1 MENFTSRRYFMRNSA
16 IALTGLAVLT
26 PALTSAL
33 TSENPYA
40 GYNPYAEETCDL
52 RTGLFNSNT
61 IAVKG
66 TVYKK
71 DGFTPL
77 NNALVEVWH
86 LSPNSTKYRHR
97 GKFLTNDQGNYEFL
111 TDYPNKEE
119 GKNSRIYFKISDS
132 GNTQYTEL
140 ILASTGGHISS
151 KHWENNKQLG
161 EKLFPKQTQF
171 LNKTTFQFN
180 LSI

>member
-1 MENFTSRRYFMRNSA
+1 MENSTSRRHFMRNSA
-16 IALTGLAVLT
+16 IALTGLTVLT
-26 PALTSAL
+26 PALTSAF

-40 GYNPYAEETCDL
+40 GYNPYADETCDL

-71 DGFTPL
+71 DGITPL
-77 NNALVEVWH
+77 KNALVEVWH
-86 LSPNSTKYRHR
+86 LSPNSSKYRHR
-97 GKFLTNDQGNYEFL
+97 GKFQTDNQGNYEFK

-119 GKNSRIYFKISDS
+119 GRCARIYFKLSNS
-132 GNTQYTEL
+132 ENTQYTEL
-140 ILASTGGHISS
+140 ILTSTGGHITS
-151 KHWENNKQLG
+151 KHWEHNRRLG
-161 EKLFPKQTQF
+161 EKLFPQQANF
-171 LNKTTFQFN
+171 LNNTTFQFN